1 MKTENLLS
9 LTEILNLLTKHKS
22 SLNELSTKTG
32 IAQGTLKNYLYGQS
46 DIQNIP
52 YRVYKALSD
61 YAQDE
66 SNPLRLETHAVL
78 SPLLF
83 YKLAELTG
91 RNISSR
97 KQLAIDEYNTAL
109 IYGHNTTNEDR
120 YFFIDLAYQ
129 ESFMNNV
136 THVYS
141 KSYLEQSVDQLKFI
155 YDLSDEEFDNIA
167 TFTDKDI
174 KLHSTNPT
182 LVDKIT
188 TIHKPRSGN
197 KDFVKILWL
206 SKNIHI
212 FFTNSSTKGNRVTP
226 NELEF
231 INSLPFISEDKLDF
245 LNEEKHL
252 NEDVIDHLMTK
263 PILNESISDEILI
276 TIARNTI
283 EHYRDNSLSNILACN
298 IAHETIDI
306 EKIDKLQDLES
317 LEKFLTNDSKY
328 RTEFINNN
336 QLYIQTLDTILKI
349 FTNLTNIITKSKLT

>member
-1 MKTENLLS
+1 MKTENLLT
-9 LTEILNLLTKHKS
+9 LTEISNLLTTHKS
-22 SLNELSTKTG
+22 SLKNLSTKTG
-32 IAQGTLKNYLYGQS
+32 IAYGTLKNYLYGQS

-52 YRVYKALSD
+52 YRVYKTLSD
-61 YAQDE
+61 YAKIE

-78 SPLLF
+78 SPLAF
-83 YKLAELTG
+83 YKLAQLVG
-91 RNISSR
+91 RNISNR
-97 KQLAIDEYNTAL
+97 KQLAIDEYNNAL
-109 IYGHNTTNEDR
+109 ICRQDETNDY

-129 ESFMNNV
+129 ESYMNNV
-136 THVYS
+136 THVYHE
-141 KSYLEQSVDQLKFI
+141 SYLDQPMDQLKFI
-155 YDLSDEEFDNIA
+155 YDLSDDELNQIV

>member
-9 LTEILNLLTKHKS
+9 LTEILNLLTNHKS

-61 YAQDE
+61 YAQNE

-78 SPLLF
+78 SPFSF
-83 YKLAELTG
+83 YKLAKLTG
-91 RNISSR
+91 RNISNR

-109 IYGHNTTNEDR
+109 TFSQNNTNESH

-136 THVYS
+136 THIYS

-155 YDLSDEEFDNIA
+155 YDLSDEEFDNIT
-167 TFTDKDI
+167 TFTDETI
-174 KLHSTNPT
+174 ELHSTNPT

-212 FFTNSSTKGNRVTP
+212 FFTNSSRKGNRVTP
-226 NELEF
+226 DELEF
-231 INSLPFISEDKLDF
+231 INSLPFISENQLDF
-245 LNEEKHL
+245 LIDEKHL
-252 NEDVIDHLMTK
+252 NKNTIDHLMIK

-283 EHYRDNSLSNILACN
+283 ERYRDNSLSNILACD
-298 IAHETIDI
+298 IVHETIDL

-317 LEKFLTNDSKY
+317 LKKFLTTESKY
-328 RTEFINNN
+328 KAEFINNT
-336 QLYIQTLDTILKI
+336 QLYNQTLDTILTI
-349 FTNLTNIITKSKLT
+349 FANLTNIITKSKLT